1 MPRENERMWTV
12 EEVLQDIIRVNGEV
26 IKSFVSQNYG
36 AVPIDGFACQIG
48 LPVSTM
54 QQLRK
59 EGKGPKTFKLGRRV
73 YVHVKDA
80 REWLDELSQA
90 AEVES
95 DAA

>member
-1 MPRENERMWTV
+1 MPREKERMWTV

-36 AVPIDGFACQIG
+36 AVPIDDFALQIG
-48 LPVSTM
+48 LPISTM

-80 REWLDELSQA
+80 REWLDEL
-90 AEVES
+90 
-95 DAA
+95 